1 MGINKLKLPLVFVVF
16 LYLGGYKNT
25 FAQLS
30 KKHFIPPLTY
40 AEAGNASPND
50 QYFYISTPSEKKVAY
65 TIKPVGLPAT
75 SYITGFVS
83 KASPQKIY
91 IGDSNSQ
98 LFVDSNQTS
107 TVTTNKGY
115 IIEAYDAIYVSVRL
129 IAGNGSQAGALVSKG
144 AAALGTSFRAGM
156 FTNENPVRNNYLNF
170 ISVMAAEDNTTV
182 TFSNL
187 PNGLVIKNY
196 TGTTPITG
204 IVLDEGESY
213 IVATNA
219 SDASINRDGLIG
231 TLVQSDKPIVVNCG
245 SANGSFHNG
254 NGRDYGI
261 DQIVG
266 EDKIGTEY
274 ILVKGGGLDGW
285 ENVLVVAN
293 QNNTSIYVNGNAAP
307 IATINAGEYYLIEGN
322 YYNSNGNMYIETS
335 NPTFV
340 YQGVGAS
347 NSEANQ
353 GLFFVPPI
361 SCKNRGNVDN
371 IPEIET
377 IGGTVFT
384 GGVTFVANQDANITV
399 TTTSGN
405 PVNLLGPYTVT
416 GNTGYVTYKAA
427 NLTGN
432 ITVSSTGELY
442 CAYFNINN
450 VATSGSFYSGFATAP
465 EVNFAPSSENLGSC
479 IPNITLDATRS
490 NMFDTLE
497 WFFDDQNGSG
507 FVSVGTGT
515 SYKPTS
521 PGKYKVVGS
530 LTCGGKTYTYD
541 SDEFFVSRCPDDYDN
556 DSIIDNL
563 DVDIDNDG
571 ILNCDES

>member
-1 MGINKLKLPLVFVVF
+1 MQRFRFSLLLVVF
-16 LYLGGYKNT
+16 LCLGWRST

-40 AEAGNASPND
+40 AEEGNATPQD
-50 QYFYISTPSEKKVAY
+50 QYFYISTPSTTNVTY
-65 TIKPVGLPAT
+65 TIRPVGSPAT

-83 KASPQKIY
+83 KASPQKIL
-91 IGDSNSQ
+91 IANDQNSQ

-107 TVTTNKGY
+107 IVTSNKGY
-115 IIEAYDAIYVSVRL
+115 IIDASDAIYVSVRVR
-129 IAGNGSQAGALVSKG
+129 AGNGDQAGALVSKG

-156 FTNENPVRNNYLNF
+156 FTNENPVLNNYLNF
-170 ISVMAAEDNTTV
+170 ISVMATEDNTTV

-254 NGRDYGI
+254 SGRDYGI

-266 EDKIGTEY
+266 EDKIGSQY
-274 ILVKGGGLDGW
+274 IVVKGDGLDGW

-293 QNNTSIYVNGNAAP
+293 QNNTSIYVNGNTTP

-322 YYNSNGNMYIETS
+322 YYNSDGNMYIETS

-361 SCKNRGNVDN
+361 SCKNKGNVDN

-377 IGGTVFT
+377 IGSTVFT
-384 GGVTFVANQDANITV
+384 GGVTFVTNQGATINV
-399 TTTSGN
+399 TSTSGT
-405 PVNLLGPYTVT
+405 VNLLGPYPVT
-416 GNTGYVTYKAA
+416 GNPDYVTYKAA
-427 NLTGN
+427 NLTDD

-442 CAYFNINN
+442 CAYFNMNSA
-450 VATSGSFYSGFATAP
+450 ATSGSFYSGFVTAP
-465 EVNFAPSSENLGSC
+465 EITPSAENENLGYC
-479 IPNITLDATRS
+479 IPNLTLNAT
-490 NMFDTLE
+490 NGDKFDTLE

-507 FVSVGTGT
+507 FVSVGTGV
-515 SYKPTS
+515 SHKPVS
-521 PGKYKVVGS
+521 PGGYKVVGTI
-530 LTCGGKTYTYD
+530 TCGGNTYTYD